1 MSHIQYTICR
11 SGTYY
16 YNRRVPKHAVKS
28 YGPFIRQALS
38 KCPEEAAAYSKRLS
52 NVLEGSW
59 SGTTGITSPVDITH
73 ILSSFKPRS
82 FRLTEIAE
90 EFLALRPVDKRPSY
104 TALKVFVSLA
114 GDRDISQ
121 YTREDAKLFVRHLEM
136 RGNKTATIRR
146 RINSLS
152 DLPP

>member
-16 YNRRVPKHAVKS
+16 YNRRVPKHAVKT

-38 KCPEEAAAYSKRLS
+38 KFPEEAEVYSKRLS

-59 SGTTGITSPVDITH
+59 SGTTGIISPVNIPYL
-73 ILSSFKPRS
+73 LSSFKPKS

-90 EFLALRPVDKRPSY
+90 EYIIF
-104 TALKVFVSLA
+104 
-114 GDRDISQ
+114 
-121 YTREDAKLFVRHLEM
+121 KLL
-136 RGNKTATIRR
+136 
-146 RINSLS
+146 
-152 DLPP
+152 